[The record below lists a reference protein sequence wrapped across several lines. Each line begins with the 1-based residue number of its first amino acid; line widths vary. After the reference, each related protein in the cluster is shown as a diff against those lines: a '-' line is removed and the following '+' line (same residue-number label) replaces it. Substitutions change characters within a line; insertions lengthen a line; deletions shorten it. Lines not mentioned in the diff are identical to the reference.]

1 MTPSIR
7 ETTLRDES
15 YNRVEMLVWSGKT
28 RKSGGGA
35 RGVAMAMMFGAAP
48 FVVGCA
54 DPEYDASTPDLAI
67 DAMQRMVE
75 DGRADRLVTL
85 VHIEPRDISYAD
97 GVSEESAIADVL
109 DKAGELLARIWR
121 VSRKLNERFPGE
133 AVAEAGA
140 AGAEFGALLGAGFE
154 RGVSE
159 FLTDPFAFITR
170 QRDRI
175 TAIDMG
181 DDTAAILWD
190 GQPPFGGIG
199 LGMVETGG
207 TWKIDIPIDA
217 PMLREYRPDTREE
230 WGVIA
235 NIMLGLENALQDFE
249 SRLDRGEF
257 SSLADAGNQA
267 GRMLGESA
275 IVQGLIYRT
284 MKENRDGE

>member
-7 ETTLRDES
+7 ETTVHDVS
-15 YNRVEMLVWSGKT
+15 YNRVEMHLSSAIA
-28 RKSGGGA
+28 RNSGGGS
-35 RGVAMAMMFGAAP
+35 RGVAMAMMLGAA
-48 FVVGCA
+48 VSVAGCA

-75 DGRADRLVTL
+75 EGRADRLVTL
-85 VHIEPRDISYAD
+85 IHIEPRDITYAD
-97 GVSEESAIADVL
+97 GVTEESAIADVR
-109 DKAGELLARIWR
+109 DKAGELLARVWR

-140 AGAEFGALLGAGFE
+140 AGAEVGALLGAGFE

-159 FLTDPFAFITR
+159 FLTDPFAFVTT

-181 DDTAAILWD
+181 DGTAAILWD
-190 GQPPFGGIG
+190 GQPPFGGVG

-207 TWKIDIPIDA
+207 AWKIDIPIDA
-217 PMLREYRPDTREE
+217 PMLSEYRPDTREE
-230 WGVIA
+230 WGVVA

-249 SRLDRGEF
+249 SRLDGGEF

-284 MKENRDGE
+284 MKENREGE